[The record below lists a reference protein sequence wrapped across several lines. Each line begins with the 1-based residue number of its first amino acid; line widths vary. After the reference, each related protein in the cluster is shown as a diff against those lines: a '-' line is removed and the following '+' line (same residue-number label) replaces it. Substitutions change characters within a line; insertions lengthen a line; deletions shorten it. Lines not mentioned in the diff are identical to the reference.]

1 MFAKLNRHVSVRRIA
16 LLALALVLTGL
27 GMLPLA
33 AAACNPGDVRY
44 VISDPSCCG
53 FNPPKAW
60 KQKQVCNSSCV
71 WVNSGSP
78 FCATVAA
85 CAI

>member
-1 MFAKLNRHVSVRRIA
+1 MIGKALPVYRIA

-27 GMLPLA
+27 GMLPTA
-33 AAACNPGDVRY
+33 RAACTPGTTRF
-44 VISDPSCCG
+44 VIVDPSCCG

-60 KQKQVCNSSCV
+60 KQKQVCNSNGV
-71 WVNSGSP
+71 WEFTGSR
-78 FCATVAA
+78 FCTTVTA